1 MPTPPAR
8 AVRRERRRNSRD
20 QERISRDHTSIFL
33 TGGRQGETLEDLEN
47 TPAYRKVAEHLRA
60 LHEPAFGRPHALREP
75 RVTSDGGR
83 AVVTGVV
90 LDELT
95 GLPRTAVYAAVG
107 GELRAV
113 SAGRGSARWARF
125 SPDGGTLAFL
135 ADRREAGVF
144 QLHLLRNG
152 GLGEAV
158 PAPEAP
164 GTVEYAHW
172 SPDGRVLLLGVAGR
186 GADLS
191 SGEGSGSNSRRNT
204 ERPPWFPEV
213 EDEDVDAWRGLWVY
227 TPATGT
233 LDRLSPLGLNCWE
246 AGWCGPDQVVAIS
259 SGEPGEDA
267 WFTARLSLLDFGGEV
282 RKLLDSPVQLALPAG
297 SPDGTRV
304 AVVEA
309 VCSDRGV
316 VAGELLL
323 VDPATGAV
331 RRIDTAGT
339 DVTQVEWL
347 DADRL
352 GYLGQRRLDSVAG
365 IADLPS
371 GAVREVLATKLSCA
385 SGTFYPQG
393 AFTSDGRVLT
403 VQDSYSLPPQLVLSG
418 HDSRKV
424 LASVADPGTDYLLSV
439 AGEAE
444 AIIWTAPDG
453 LEIDGILCRPPGEGP
468 FPLVVNVH
476 GGPNWAFQ
484 NCWSMRY
491 PWVPLLV
498 AQGYAVLNPNPRGS
512 GGRGREFAARVVGDM
527 GGADAHD
534 ILSGIDAL
542 VDRGIADKDRIGLI
556 GRSYGGFMSSW
567 LVTQDRRFAAAVPIS
582 PVTDWYS
589 QAFTS
594 NIASWGN
601 RYLEADPETPGS
613 LVHTRSPVLH
623 ASKARTPCLNVAGAL
638 DRATPPGQAREF
650 HQALRAHGVPSALVI
665 YPEEG
670 HGVRAYPAQI
680 DLLARVLRWFDR
692 YLTSRSE
699 PRPDLG
705 A

>member
-1 MPTPPAR
+1 M
-8 AVRRERRRNSRD
+8 E
-20 QERISRDHTSIFL
+20 EL
-33 TGGRQGETLEDLEN
+33 ET
-47 TPAYRKVAEHLRA
+47 TAAYRTVAEHLRA
-60 LHEPAFGRPHALREP
+60 LHEPAFGRPHVLREP
-75 RVTSDGGR
+75 HVTRDGGR
-83 AVVTGVV
+83 AVVTGAV

-95 GLPRTAVYAAVG
+95 GLPRTVVYAAVN

-113 SAGRGSARWARF
+113 SAGRGSARQARF

-144 QLHLLRNG
+144 QLHLIRG
-152 GLGEAV
+152 DELGEAM
-158 PAPEAP
+158 PAPEVP
-164 GTVEYAHW
+164 GTVEYAQW
-172 SPDGRVLLLGVAGR
+172 SPDGRRILLGVAGL

-191 SGEGSGSNSRRNT
+191 GGEGSGSHSRRKA
-204 ERPPWFPEV
+204 ERPSWFPEV
-213 EDEDVDAWRGLWVY
+213 EGDDAGDSAWRSLWVY
-227 TPATGT
+227 LPATGT
-233 LDRLSPLGLNCWE
+233 LTRLSPEGLNCWE

-267 WFTARLSLLDFGGEV
+267 WYGARLSLIDLGGEA

-297 SPDGTRV
+297 SPDGAWV

-316 VAGELLL
+316 VAGDLVL

-331 RRIDTAGT
+331 RRIDTACT
-339 DVTQVEWL
+339 DVTHVEWL

-352 GYLGQRRLDSVAG
+352 GYLGQRRFASVAG
-365 IADLPS
+365 IAGLPD
-371 GAVREVLATKLSCA
+371 GAVREVFATALSC
-385 SGTFYPQG
+385 SGGGFYPTG
-393 AFTSDGRVLT
+393 AFTADGRVLT
-403 VQDSYSLPPQLVLSG
+403 VQDSYSSPPRLVLTGESG
-418 HDSRKV
+418 DHV
-424 LASVADPGTDYLLSV
+424 LASTAHPGTDYLLSV

-444 AIIWTAPDG
+444 EVTWTAPDG
-453 LEIDGILCRPPGEGP
+453 LEIDGILCRPEREGP
-468 FPLVVNVH
+468 FPLVVNIH
-476 GGPNWAFQ
+476 GGPIWAFQ

-498 AQGYAVLNPNPRGS
+498 ARGYAVLTPNPRGS
-512 GGRGREFAARVVGDM
+512 GGRGQEFAARVVGDM
-527 GGADAHD
+527 GGADTHD
-534 ILSGIDAL
+534 FRSGIDAL
-542 VDRGIADKDRIGLI
+542 VERGIADRDRIGLI

-582 PVTDWYS
+582 PVTDWFS
-589 QAFTS
+589 QSFTS
-594 NIASWGN
+594 NIASWGPWF
-601 RYLEADPETPGS
+601 LDADPETPGT

-680 DLLARVLRWFDR
+680 DLLARVLRWFDK
-692 YLTSRSE
+692 YLLAR
-699 PRPDLG
+699 
-705 A
+705 

>member
-1 MPTPPAR
+1 M
-8 AVRRERRRNSRD
+8 
-20 QERISRDHTSIFL
+20 
-33 TGGRQGETLEDLEN
+33 
-47 TPAYRKVAEHLRA
+47 RA
-60 LHEPAFGRPHALREP
+60 LHEPAFGRPQALREP
-75 RVTSDGGR
+75 HVTQDGGR
-83 AVVTGVV
+83 AVVTGAV

-95 GLPRTAVYAAVG
+95 GLPRTAVYAAVA

-144 QLHLLRNG
+144 QLHLLRDKG
-152 GLGEAV
+152 FGEAV

-164 GTVEYAHW
+164 GSVEYLHW
-172 SPDGRVLLLGVAGR
+172 SPDGRRILLGVSGL
-186 GADLS
+186 GADRS
-191 SGEGSGSNSRRNT
+191 SGEGSGSNNRRRT
-204 ERPPWFPEV
+204 ERPSWYPEV
-213 EDEDVDAWRGLWVY
+213 EDDATDDSAWRRLWVY

-233 LDRLSPLGLNCWE
+233 LTRLSPDGLNCWE

-267 WFTARLSLLDFGGEV
+267 WYTARLSLLDFDGQV
-282 RKLLDSPVQLALPAG
+282 RELLDSPVQLALPAG
-297 SPDGTRV
+297 APDGSRV
-304 AVVEA
+304 AVIEA

-316 VAGELLL
+316 VAGDLLL
-323 VDPATGAV
+323 VDPATGVV
-331 RRIDTAGT
+331 RRIDTART
-339 DVTQVEWL
+339 DVTQVQWL

-365 IADLPS
+365 IVDVPG
-371 GAVREVLATKLSCA
+371 GAAQEVFATELSC
-385 SGTFYPQG
+385 SGDAFYPTG
-393 AFTSDGRVLT
+393 AFTADGRVLT
-403 VQDSYSLPPQLVLSG
+403 VRDSYSLPPQLVLTGESG
-418 HDSRKV
+418 DRV
-424 LASVADPGTDYLLSV
+424 LASTAHPGTDYLLSV

-444 AIIWTAPDG
+444 TVTWTAPDG
-453 LEIDGILCRPPGEGP
+453 LDIEGILCRPEAQGP

-476 GGPNWAFQ
+476 GGPIWAFQ

-512 GGRGREFAARVVGDM
+512 GGRGQEFAARVVGDM
-527 GGADAHD
+527 GGADTHD
-534 ILSGIDAL
+534 YLSGIDTL
-542 VDRGIADKDRIGLI
+542 VERGVADKDRVGLI

-567 LVTQDRRFAAAVPIS
+567 LVTQDSRFAAAVPIS

-589 QAFTS
+589 QRFMS
-594 NIASWGN
+594 NIASWGD
-601 RYLEADPETPGS
+601 RFLDGDPETPGT

-623 ASKARTPCLNVAGAL
+623 ASKVRTPCLNVAGAL
-638 DRATPPGQAREF
+638 DRATPSGQAREF
-650 HQALRAHGVPSALVI
+650 HQALRANGVPSALVI

-680 DLLARVLRWFDR
+680 DLLARVLRWFER
-692 YLTSRSE
+692 YL
-699 PRPDLG
+699 PAP
-705 A
+705 